1 MAPQGTQGT
10 LNARSQ
16 QAARG
21 REPARDRRNRRVR
34 LAALG
39 LVLALIAIG
48 IWGYRSLRRKG
59 TSPDDLWAQ
68 AQADLSAGRYD
79 RVEEAVARLTR
90 LREPTQRDW
99 FLRAQLA
106 VVRNRPEEALA
117 DAARVSDDPE
127 MAASARLLAGQVELR
142 RDRLR
147 SAERMLRA
155 AIGIDPALVQPH
167 RELIYIY
174 GLQLRR
180 AELNSEFLA
189 CSTLKELTFQEAY
202 HWCMLRTESWNP
214 YAAALILAKC
224 VAADPGDR
232 WSRLAL
238 AENNRRMG
246 LLDEAESALTGLG
259 ADDREALAA
268 RARIAFDRQE
278 DERAE
283 RLLAAG
289 PADDPAL
296 ALMRGRLAL
305 ARRDSA
311 AALHHFR
318 IAYAAD
324 PDRRETLSGLIA
336 ALLRTGDEK
345 AATDLR
351 EIAAKRE
358 QLGSLTQ
365 RAAMDGAEHDPVLP
379 RELGAACAAVH
390 RNPEARAWYKLAI
403 ARNPLDSDSQQAL
416 FRLRDDTSPNR
427 REPRTDR

>member
-1 MAPQGTQGT
+1 MAPQRTQGT

-21 REPARDRRNRRVR
+21 REPARDRRNRRFR

-39 LVLALIAIG
+39 LALALIAIG
-48 IWGYRSLRRKG
+48 IWGYRSLRRER

-90 LREPTQRDW
+90 LREPTPRDW
-99 FLRAQLA
+99 FLCAQLA

-117 DAARVSDDPE
+117 DAARVSDDHE

-142 RDRLR
+142 RNRLR
-147 SAERMLRA
+147 FAERELRA
-155 AIGIDPALVQPH
+155 AIRIDPALVQPH

-180 AELNSEFLA
+180 AELHAEFLA
-189 CSTLKELTFQEAY
+189 HASLRDLTFQEVF
-202 HWCMLRTESWNP
+202 HWCMLRNESWDP
-214 YAAALILAKC
+214 IAAASILAKC

-238 AENNRRMG
+238 AENHWRMG
-246 LLDEAESALTGLG
+246 LLDEAESALSGLA
-259 ADDREALAA
+259 ADDSEAVAIHA
-268 RARIAFDRQE
+268 RVAFDRHE

-289 PADDPAL
+289 PADAPAL
-296 ALMRGRLAL
+296 ARLRGRLAL
-305 ARRDSA
+305 ARRDPR

-318 IAYAAD
+318 IVYAAD
-324 PDRRETLSGLIA
+324 PDGRETLLGLIA
-336 ALLRTGDEK
+336 ALLMCGDEK
-345 AATDLR
+345 AAAVLR
-351 EIAAKRE
+351 EVGAKRE
-358 QLGSLTQ
+358 KLGSLIQ
-365 RAAMDGAEHDPVLP
+365 RAAMHGSEHDPVLP
-379 RELGAACAAVH
+379 RELAAACAAVH
-390 RNPEARAWYKLAI
+390 RNPEALAWYKLAI

-416 FRLRDDTSPNR
+416 FRLRGDTSPDR